1 MGLPREKTR
10 ATKFAVV
17 KVCIC
22 VIILRKLHTGKLMLE
37 LDEFSLFWGYFVLSL
52 RWILSE
58 LKVAF

>member
-37 LDEFSLFWGYFVLSL
+37 LDEFYFTVLGVFCL
-52 RWILSE
+52 E
-58 LKVAF
+58 FEMDFV

>member
-10 ATKFAVV
+10 ATKFPVV

-37 LDEFSLFWGYFVLSL
+37 LDEFYFTVLGVFCL
-52 RWILSE
+52 E
-58 LKVAF
+58 FEMDFV